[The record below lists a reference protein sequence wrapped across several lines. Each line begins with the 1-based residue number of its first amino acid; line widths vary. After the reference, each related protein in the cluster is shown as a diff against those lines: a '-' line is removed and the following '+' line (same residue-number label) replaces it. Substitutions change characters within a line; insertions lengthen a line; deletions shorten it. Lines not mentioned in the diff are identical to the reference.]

1 MQFQISGAAP
11 DAPLIAAALRLL
23 DPDVAVA
30 FDGDHGHLDVQSSA
44 SGQDVVAALGRIGL
58 KATPLENEVHVSGG
72 STCCGGCS

>member
-30 FDGDHGHLDVQSSA
+30 FDGHRGHLDVQSSA
-44 SGQDVVAALGRIGL
+44 SGKDVVDALERLGL
-58 KATPLENEVHVSGG
+58 KATPMEQEVHVSGG